1 MIIAEPPHTRYDLSF
16 TVGKVPVRIHPM
28 FWLITIVLGA
38 VSPQATVLS
47 VTLWVAAVFV
57 SILVHELGHAFVAR
71 AHGWP
76 PRVTLYSM
84 GGVAAYNPTRHTI
97 ASRILIAFAGPG
109 AGFLLGGLIL
119 AGILASG
126 HSAHLP
132 GLPIEIGSGP
142 PIGGRLGLFIN
153 FALFVNVFWGL
164 INLAPIQPLDGG
176 TIAAAV
182 IEKFRP
188 RDALRLSLQ
197 LSVAAA
203 AALAIAGLA
212 LYHSIFITVMFAMLG
227 YSSWQMLQQVQ
238 APVARRR

>member
-1 MIIAEPPHTRYDLSF
+1 MILAEPPHTRYDLSF
-16 TVGKVPVRIHPM
+16 SVLDIPVRIHPL
-28 FWLITIVLGA
+28 FWLITIILGA
-38 VSPQATVLS
+38 VAPGATVIS
-47 VTLWVAAVFV
+47 VALWVAAIFV

-97 ASRILIAFAGPG
+97 ASRIMIAFAGPG
-109 AGFLLGGLIL
+109 AGFVLGGLIL
-119 AGILASG
+119 AGILATG
-126 HSAHLP
+126 HSAQLP

-142 PIGGRLGLFIN
+142 PIGGRLGMFVS
-153 FALFVNVFWGL
+153 FSLFVNVFWGL

-176 TIAAAV
+176 TIAAAA

-197 LSVAAA
+197 LSIGAA
-203 AALAIAGLA
+203 AALAVLGMAV
-212 LYHSIFITVMFAMLG
+212 YHSAFITVMFAMLG
-227 YSSWQMLQQVQ
+227 YNSWQMLQQV
-238 APVARRR
+238 APRRR